1 MINHDEIIEK
11 IDKLEPIPQIAHQ
24 VIALAGNEDASV
36 ADLVSMVEYEPAITA
51 NLLRI
56 CNSAYFG
63 FAMPI
68 ESVRHAVSLLGF
80 KQIVEIVVLSAASTH
95 LNSSQKGYN
104 LDKGELWS
112 HAVTSAVIAR
122 TMSQMLK
129 FEDSQLV
136 FTGALL
142 KDIGKIVLDHY
153 VDSYADKITELVDGH
168 NYSFVAA
175 EREVLGTDHA
185 AIGALMAEKWQFGSN
200 LVTIVA
206 NHHLPSD
213 ESMRHE
219 ATAMVY
225 LSDVLSIKAGTENAT
240 DWQDDF
246 FDASIIE
253 FLGLSEDNL
262 EKLQIQSWDIKDRS
276 QSLMLA

>member
-112 HAVTSAVIAR
+112 HAVTSAAVAR
-122 TMSQMLK
+122 TMAQMLK
-129 FEDSQLV
+129 FDDTQLV

-142 KDIGKIVLDHY
+142 KDIGKIVLDYY

-168 NYSFVAA
+168 KYSFVAA

-200 LVTIVA
+200 LVYVVA

-213 ESMRHE
+213 ESMRHTP
-219 ATAMVY
+219 TAMVY
-225 LSDVLSIKAGTENAT
+225 LSDVLSIKAGTEDAT
-240 DWQDDF
+240 DWQDEF

-276 QSLMLA
+276 ESLMLA